1 MSFKNYNFIL
11 LAGGQ
16 STRFGKN
23 VNKTTINFRDKP
35 LILNI
40 IDKLIFIGFT
50 NITVVYSENNKSH
63 FKEYVKKCKLIKGGE
78 TRSLSVKNAIK
89 NSKSKFTIVHDLARP
104 LLNEKTILDIIKNLK
119 IGYSCVIPYSDAVD
133 TVLLNNKNIDRKKVK
148 LIKTPQGFVTKTL
161 KELHSKNKDTNIT
174 DDSELIRKSNK
185 KYKIKY
191 IKEKNENFK
200 LTVKE
205 DSIKLK
211 YHEFKN
217 IKFGIGYDI
226 HRLEKQENV
235 CKIQLGGVEI
245 KSLYKIISHSDGD
258 VILHSIT
265 DSILGALSKR
275 DIGVYFPNNQVN
287 KNRNSKYFLKFAMNK
302 LRKENLYIGNID
314 IMVVSEKPKI
324 NIIYNKIINNLVE
337 LLGINN
343 KQITL
348 KATTNEKSGLIGNEK
363 FIAVWS
369 SVLLKGI

>member
-11 LAGGQ
+11 LAAGK

-23 VNKTTINFRDKP
+23 VNKTTINFRGKP
-35 LILNI
+35 LIVNI
-40 IDKLIFIGFT
+40 IDKLILLGLT
-50 NITVVYSENNKSH
+50 NITIIHNKKNKAH
-63 FKEYVKKCKLIKGGE
+63 FKDYVKKCKLIEGGE

-89 NSKSKFTIVHDLARP
+89 NSKSEFTIVHDLARP
-104 LLNEKTILDIIKNLK
+104 LLNENTILDIIKNLK
-119 IGYSCVIPYSDAVD
+119 TGYSCVVPYSDVAD
-133 TVLLNNKNIDRKKVK
+133 TVLLNDKNIDRKKVK
-148 LIKTPQGFVTKTL
+148 LIKTPQGFITKCL
-161 KELHSKNKDTNIT
+161 KELHIKNKDTNIT
-174 DDSELIRKSNK
+174 DDSELIRKSNE

-191 IKEKNENFK
+191 IKEKSENFK
-200 LTVKE
+200 LTIKE

-211 YHEFKN
+211 YFEFKN

-226 HRLEKQENV
+226 HRLEKQESV
-235 CKIQLGGVEI
+235 CKIKLGGIEI
-245 KSLYKIISHSDGD
+245 KSFYKIISHSDGD

-275 DIGVYFPNNQVN
+275 DIGVYFPNNKVN
-287 KNRNSKYFLKFAMNK
+287 KNRNSKFFLKFAMDK
-302 LRKENLYIGNID
+302 LRKENLFIGNID

-324 NIIYNKIINNLVE
+324 NIIYNKIISNLVN
-337 LLGINN
+337 LLSINN

-369 SVLLKGI
+369 SVLLKEI